1 MIMKIAILGSTGFVG
16 RVLLEKALENGIQIK
31 TLVRNPERLNDFKTG
46 VEFVQG
52 DISQFEKV
60 NECVMGAQ
68 AVLSTVP
75 PERNTREP
83 EKYALI
89 MKELVNILEKNGIK
103 RFIHIGGAV
112 HGGGENENW
121 TFERRLLR
129 IFLNL
134 MWKPG
139 LIAKQLEWEILQ
151 KSELDWTLIRP
162 PRIGR
167 RKSKGE
173 IIADEKNL
181 ASLEIN
187 VEDLA
192 EFMLKQIESIEWIR
206 KAPLVAIKKY

>member
-1 MIMKIAILGSTGFVG
+1 MKIAILGSTGFVG
-16 RVLLEKALENGIQIK
+16 RILLEKALEKGFQIK
-31 TLVRNPERLNDFKTG
+31 TLVRNPEKLGNSKDK
-46 VEFVQG
+46 VEFILG
-52 DISQFEKV
+52 DISQFDKV
-60 NECVMGAQ
+60 NDCVIGVQ

-75 PERNTREP
+75 PERNTKEP

-103 RFIHIGGAV
+103 RFIHIGGAA
-112 HGGGENENW
+112 HDGGENENW
-121 TFERRLLR
+121 TFGRRLLR

-134 MWKPG
+134 TWKPG
-139 LIAKQLEWEILQ
+139 LIAKQLEWEVLQ

-167 RKSKGE
+167 GKSKDK

-192 EFMLKQIESIEWIR
+192 EFMLKQIELKEWIK
-206 KAPLVAIKKY
+206 KAPLVATSRY